1 MMDLFT
7 LLVENLFGG
16 FWISIVGLLVV
27 MAIILMMGGV
37 SFLTVI
43 IFSMFFILSM
53 AIGYGHPIIT
63 IPIVIAIFTMFIL
76 ELIGFIESGGGQ

>member
-1 MMDLFT
+1 MMDLWT

-16 FWISIVGLLVV
+16 FWISVVGLLVI

-53 AIGYGHPIIT
+53 TIGYGHPIIT
-63 IPIVIAIFTMFIL
+63 IPIVIGIFTMFIL

>member
-1 MMDLFT
+1 MMDLWT

-16 FWISIVGLLVV
+16 FWISIVGLIVI

-43 IFSMFFILSM
+43 IFSTFFILSM

-63 IPIVIAIFTMFIL
+63 IPIVIGIFVLFML